1 MIEDR
6 EQLRNRNGRH
16 WIVTDSGLGGLS
28 ICARIER
35 NLRLGGPGRDVRIT
49 YFNAWPD
56 PRSGY
61 NSLPDMQSRADAF
74 NKALVR
80 MGQFEPDQIV
90 LACNT
95 LSILYGLTTF
105 SRATRVPVM
114 GIVDA
119 GLDLFLEA
127 MRSHRDAPIV
137 LMGTRTT
144 IESNTHRGGLVRNG
158 IPAERIFV
166 QACHGLAAAIER
178 DPDASTV
185 AELTE
190 HCLSEACGRL
200 PRGGTLFVGLCCT
213 HYNYIG
219 DAIRLAA
226 ERLSG
231 RQVLILDPNL
241 RLADRATGGETRGS
255 LEPAGRVVEVEVI
268 SKVELDDNQR
278 RLIARRVEPVSA
290 VTALALLSYSRDP
303 DLF

>member
-1 MIEDR
+1 MLGDDK
-6 EQLRNRNGRH
+6 LH

-28 ICARIER
+28 ICARIES

-90 LACNT
+90 IACNT
-95 LSILYGLTTF
+95 LSILYGLTPF

-127 MRSHRDAPIV
+127 MRARPDAPIV

-144 IESNTHRGGLVRNG
+144 IESNVHRGGLVRNG

-190 HCLSEACGRL
+190 HCLSAACGRL
-200 PRGGTLFVGLCCT
+200 PRGGTLFVGFCCT
-213 HYNYIG
+213 HYTYIG
-219 DAIRLAA
+219 GAIRLAA

-241 RLADRATGGETRGS
+241 RLADRATVGEIGGS
-255 LEPAGRVVEVEVI
+255 LEPARRGVEVEVI

-290 VTALALLSYSRDP
+290 VTAHALLSYSRDP